1 MAPKNP
7 VGKLAETAL
16 STLKDPK
23 AAAGKAVGQAK
34 GTVGLGKLVAETA
47 GSMAGQVVA
56 RATGRKRGAEK
67 PSGRSTTVTAPVTT
81 EPKSRADLRAVPD
94 VNEPAATK
102 PAGTVKKAAEP
113 AKKQGDALAE
123 AKPAAKKAAPAK
135 AAAKKAAPAK
145 KQGDALAEMTP
156 TKEAAP
162 AKKAAKAPAKSS
174 TGTAA
179 KAPAK
184 KASKKVSAT
193 PADVAEVVESA
204 VAEDPTKT
212 GAKPAKKAPAKK
224 SAATKAPATKAPA
237 KKAPAKKSSP
247 GGKLPAK
254 KARPKTAAELAA
266 NEGDEVRTPAG
277 TPAVSEGTNPSTKET
292 GLTQPG
298 TESIVDS
305 STAKKVASETDT
317 LRKAAE
323 SNPE

>member
-47 GSMAGQVVA
+47 GSVAGGVVA

-67 PSGRSTTVTAPVTT
+67 TSGRSTTVTAPVTT
-81 EPKSRADLRAVPD
+81 EPTSRADLRAVPD

-102 PAGTVKKAAEP
+102 PAGTMKKAAEP
-113 AKKQGDALAE
+113 AKKQGDALTE
-123 AKPAAKKAAPAK
+123 TKPAAKKAS
-135 AAAKKAAPAK
+135 AKK
-145 KQGDALAEMTP
+145 
-156 TKEAAP
+156 AP
-162 AKKAAKAPAKSS
+162 AKKAAKAPATPS
-174 TGTAA
+174 TGPAA
-179 KAPAK
+179 KTPAK
-184 KASKKVSAT
+184 KTSKKVAAT

-204 VAEDPTKT
+204 VAEDPKTT
-212 GAKPAKKAPAKK
+212 GAKLAKKAPAKK
-224 SAATKAPATKAPA
+224 SSA
-237 KKAPAKKSSP
+237 KNAPAKKSSP

-254 KARPKTAAELAA
+254 KAQPKTAAELAA
-266 NEGDEVRTPAG
+266 NEGEGVRTPAG
-277 TPAVSEGTNPSTKET
+277 TSAVSEGSNPSTTET

-298 TESIVDS
+298 TEPIVDPA
-305 STAKKVASETDT
+305 TTKQVASETDK

>member
-1 MAPKNP
+1 VAPKNP

-34 GTVGLGKLVAETA
+34 GTVGLGRLVAETA
-47 GSMAGQVVA
+47 GSMAGGVVA

-67 PSGRSTTVTAPVTT
+67 TSGRSTTVTAPVTT
-81 EPKSRADLRAVPD
+81 EPTSRADLRAVPD

-102 PAGTVKKAAEP
+102 PAGTMKKAAEP

-123 AKPAAKKAAPAK
+123 TKPAAKKA
-135 AAAKKAAPAK
+135 PAK
-145 KQGDALAEMTP
+145 K
-156 TKEAAP
+156 AP
-162 AKKAAKAPAKSS
+162 AKKAPAKKAPATPS
-174 TGTAA
+174 TGPAA

-184 KASKKVSAT
+184 KTTKKVAAT

-204 VAEDPTKT
+204 VAEDPKKT

-224 SAATKAPATKAPA
+224 SSA

-254 KARPKTAAELAA
+254 KAQPKTAAELAA

-277 TPAVSEGTNPSTKET
+277 TSAVSEGSNPSTTET

-298 TESIVDS
+298 TEPIVDPA
-305 STAKKVASETDT
+305 TTKQVASETDK

>member
-1 MAPKNP
+1 VAPKNP

-34 GTVGLGKLVAETA
+34 GTVGLGRLVAETA
-47 GSMAGQVVA
+47 GSMAGGVVA
-56 RATGRKRGAEK
+56 RATGRRRGTEK
-67 PSGRSTTVTAPVTT
+67 PSGRSSTVTVPVTT

-102 PAGTVKKAAEP
+102 PAGTMKEAAEA

-123 AKPAAKKAAPAK
+123 TKPATKKPAAKKAPAK
-135 AAAKKAAPAK
+135 KAPAK
-145 KQGDALAEMTP
+145 KQGDALAEVPP

-162 AKKAAKAPAKSS
+162 TKKGVKKAPAKPSA
-174 TGTAA
+174 GTAA

-184 KASKKVSAT
+184 KTSKKVAAT

-204 VAEDPTKT
+204 VAEDPKKT

-224 SAATKAPATKAPA
+224 SAA

-254 KARPKTAAELAA
+254 KAQPKTAAELAA
-266 NEGDEVRTPAG
+266 NEGDDVRTPAG
-277 TPAVSEGTNPSTKET
+277 TPAVSEGSNPSTDET
-292 GLTQPG
+292 GLSQPG

-305 STAKKVASETDT
+305 STAKKVASETDKM
-317 LRKAAE
+317 RKAAE

>member
-1 MAPKNP
+1 VAPKNP

-34 GTVGLGKLVAETA
+34 GTVGLGRLVAETA
-47 GSMAGQVVA
+47 GSMAGGVVA

-67 PSGRSTTVTAPVTT
+67 TSGRSTTVTAPVTT
-81 EPKSRADLRAVPD
+81 EPTSRADLRAVPD

-102 PAGTVKKAAEP
+102 PAGTMKKAAEP

-123 AKPAAKKAAPAK
+123 TEPAAKK
-135 AAAKKAAPAK
+135 
-145 KQGDALAEMTP
+145 
-156 TKEAAP
+156 AP
-162 AKKAAKAPAKSS
+162 AKKAAK
-174 TGTAA
+174 

-184 KASKKVSAT
+184 PSTGPAAKTPAKKTSKKVAAT

-204 VAEDPTKT
+204 VAEDPKKT
-212 GAKPAKKAPAKK
+212 GAKPAKKGTAKK
-224 SAATKAPATKAPA
+224 STAKTAA
-237 KKAPAKKSSP
+237 KKAPVKKSSP

-254 KARPKTAAELAA
+254 KAQPKTAAELAA

-277 TPAVSEGTNPSTKET
+277 TSAVSEGSNPSTTET

-298 TESIVDS
+298 TEPIVDPA
-305 STAKKVASETDT
+305 TTKQVASETDK